1 MGRIDEALRRAGTG
15 PGPGIAAIL
24 PTEPASSPWGVS
36 GGANGSTPDD
46 ASAEAAAADA
56 MAAEDALA
64 ATSIL
69 PVENIPPTALLDDAP
84 QAGVAGFSA
93 EWADRLALSPNV
105 SPALV
110 EQFRRLAASLFSAQG
125 NGALKVIMVT
135 SAAPG
140 DGKTMTAV
148 NLALILSESYG
159 RNVLLIDA
167 DLRRPSI
174 NNLTPRVP
182 TCGLSDGLKAKD
194 DQKLS
199 VLQVT
204 DRLTLL
210 PAGRPDPDPMSGLTS
225 IRMRRIIEEA
235 SNRFEWVI
243 LDAPPVG
250 PLADASLLA
259 GIADAILFVIRA
271 GTTPYTSIQKAI
283 EAVGREKIFGVVL
296 NGVQPGT
303 QDDYEE
309 NYGKYRN
316 SMADAVRQ

>member
-1 MGRIDEALRRAGTG
+1 MGRIDEALRRAGNA
-15 PGPGIAAIL
+15 PRRELAAIL
-24 PTEPASSPWGVS
+24 PTESSSTAWSGNGDATASADAAIRDTADATDIAAVAEIHPADNGRAAALLEETASSGV
-36 GGANGSTPDD
+36 
-46 ASAEAAAADA
+46 
-56 MAAEDALA
+56 
-64 ATSIL
+64 
-69 PVENIPPTALLDDAP
+69 V
-84 QAGVAGFSA
+84 GFSA

-105 SPALV
+105 TPEVV
-110 EQFRRLAASLFSAQG
+110 EQFRRLAAALFSAQG
-125 NGALKVIMVT
+125 NGSLKVIMVT
-135 SAAPG
+135 SGAPG

-159 RNVLLIDA
+159 RNVLLVDA

-174 NNLTPRVP
+174 NNLTPHVP
-182 TCGLSDGLKAKD
+182 TCGLSDGLRAKD
-194 DQKLS
+194 DQKLA
-199 VLQVT
+199 VMQVT

-235 SNRFEWVI
+235 STRFEWVI

-271 GTTPYTSIQKAI
+271 NTTPYPLIQKAI

-296 NGVQPGT
+296 NGVQPGST
-303 QDDYEE
+303 DGYEE
-309 NYGKYRN
+309 TYGKYH
-316 SMADAVRQ
+316 SSVAEAVRS

>member
-1 MGRIDEALRRAGTG
+1 VAE
-15 PGPGIAAIL
+15 
-24 PTEPASSPWGVS
+24 EPA
-36 GGANGSTPDD
+36 
-46 ASAEAAAADA
+46 
-56 MAAEDALA
+56 A
-64 ATSIL
+64 ATADESAFEEPMAEKTAVHDVAASTAIRA
-69 PVENIPPTALLDDAP
+69 VEDLRPSALLEDTP

-148 NLALILSESYG
+148 NLALVLSESYG

-182 TCGLSDGLKAKD
+182 TCGLSDGLKAKE

-259 GIADAILFVIRA
+259 GVADAILFVIRA
-271 GTTPYTSIQKAI
+271 NTTPYPSIQRAI

-303 QDDYEE
+303 QDEYEE
-309 NYGKYRN
+309 QYGKYR
-316 SMADAVRQ
+316 SSVADAVRQ